1 MAKDLFAFHL
11 NTSILCKL
19 QQDETFTRM
28 FAGAP
33 VEQQAALLLTNFS
46 LHSTRVCPLN
56 IEHTQVQCDNLSRG
70 LKQSDKRK
78 GDS

>member
-1 MAKDLFAFHL
+1 
-11 NTSILCKL
+11 
-19 QQDETFTRM
+19 M

-56 IEHTQVQCDNLSRG
+56 TEHTQVQCENLSRG
-70 LKQSDKRK
+70 TKQSDKRK
-78 GDS
+78 DDS

>member
-1 MAKDLFAFHL
+1 MAKDLFAFPL
-11 NTSILCKL
+11 NTSIICKL
-19 QQDETFTRM
+19 QQDKTFTRM

-46 LHSTRVCPLN
+46 LRSTRVCLLN

-70 LKQSDKRK
+70 IKQSDKRE
-78 GDS
+78 